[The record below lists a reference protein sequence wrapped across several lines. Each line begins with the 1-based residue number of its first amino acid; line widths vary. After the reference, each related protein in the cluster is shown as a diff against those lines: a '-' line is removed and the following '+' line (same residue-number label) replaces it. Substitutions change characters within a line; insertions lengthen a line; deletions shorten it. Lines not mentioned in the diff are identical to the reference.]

1 MVILSSYPSV
11 PDASIVQGMLES
23 HGIRV
28 VLRDRNSEY
37 VPVFGGVE
45 LLVSEQDYEEAR
57 RLLDAHHDA

>member
-1 MVILSSYPSV
+1 
-11 PDASIVQGMLES
+11 MLES